1 MLLIF
6 DVTFPTDFKDASFST
21 NKEEHDSKINNLNK
35 NGVEIEKAAGPPQ
48 KKLKIIDDRILC
60 KQSRIDIVK
69 FKNKSKE
76 TGKHFL
82 YLF

>member
-35 NGVEIEKAAGPPQ
+35 NDVEIEKAAGPPQ
-48 KKLKIIDDRILC
+48 KKLKIIDDRILY

-69 FKNKSKE
+69 FIKKKRKKE
-76 TGKHFL
+76 KVI
-82 YLF
+82 